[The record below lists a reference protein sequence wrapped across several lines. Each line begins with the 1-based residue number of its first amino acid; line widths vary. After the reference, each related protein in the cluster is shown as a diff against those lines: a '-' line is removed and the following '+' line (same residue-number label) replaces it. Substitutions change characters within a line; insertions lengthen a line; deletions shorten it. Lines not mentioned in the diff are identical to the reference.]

1 MRKTG
6 TRKKCDHNHRSKC
19 VRRHRN
25 ASIWQRSF
33 GNNCATLK
41 RAEFMAQH
49 RRRTSQIQS
58 RGHALRTMR
67 NYTHTISQP
76 AHSAQWAAS
85 PTQASS
91 HTHSL
96 IEPSG
101 QLEESPA
108 SPAVTNS
115 KAMSYSLPNHSNHPV
130 GLSWVQKQGILS
142 WSPLHKN
149 HWSRA
154 IWSFLCCFLFFKARQ
169 FLNTNRSPPDT
180 DECTAKEVIKI
191 VCMV

>member
-1 MRKTG
+1 MSDDTATLPSGRG
-6 TRKKCDHNHRSKC
+6 R
-19 VRRHRN
+19 
-25 ASIWQRSF
+25 F

-41 RAEFMAQH
+41 GAEFIAQH
-49 RRRTSQIQS
+49 RRQTSQIQS

-142 WSPLHKN
+142 W
-149 HWSRA
+149 
-154 IWSFLCCFLFFKARQ
+154 FLLTNSQWIRVIFILFFKISWFPQ
-169 FLNTNRSPPDT
+169 FVKTNRNPHDT
-180 DECTAKEVIKI
+180 D
-191 VCMV
+191 